1 MISNDN
7 KQRVL
12 SLIHE
17 IEKSTVKHGDND
29 IAIDAVCRNITAE
42 SAELAKSNDSLTPIL
57 RTALVINRKE
67 SAMKVRYSRFRKKF
81 PNITTLSAL
90 KQAMDS
96 TDPSEFCKKYLDINA
111 SSSAADNNPKYCLL
125 RELTNGFLEYQKEH
139 RFSSEIDALRHWSA
153 NVNPK
158 KLKSDCIGKRHGV
171 GPGVI
176 GNIKL
181 NLGERVV
188 KPDRHAIGVMK
199 EFLKVDISFDRYN
212 EFAKFIG
219 LDPRYLDCILFE
231 YGKLNKISAQ
241 PCAEVRPTPS
251 KHSH

>member
-1 MISNDN
+1 MLSDDE
-7 KQRVL
+7 KQEAL
-12 SLIHE
+12 SLINE
-17 IEKSTVKHGDND
+17 IEHSIVRHADKD
-29 IAIDAVCRNITAE
+29 IGIGSLCRSITEE
-42 SAELAKSNDSLTPIL
+42 SAKLTNSSDSLTPIL
-57 RTALVINRKE
+57 RTALVINWKE
-67 SAMKVRYSRFRKKF
+67 SAMVVRYSRFRKEF

-96 TDPSEFCKKYLDINA
+96 TDPLEFCKKYLDINA